1 MAESGSN
8 GQVFAAKD
16 GEKQRL
22 VDAMA
27 DEKQKRLGIDALR
40 RGSSLR
46 DESPRTA

>member
-1 MAESGSN
+1 MAESSSN

-22 VDAMA
+22 VDSMA
-27 DEKQKRLGIDALR
+27 DENQERLGIDALR

-46 DESPRTA
+46 GESPP